1 MNQLS
6 KHPFIPLDSLGER
19 LLAAVA
25 IKLELPPSQHLL
37 MIQRK
42 LAIEK
47 HLERDSSPLKD
58 LIRMFYQQGSV
69 AIGATIKAKHRN
81 IGFDIDIIVE
91 LLLDRIS
98 PSEALD
104 LLYEAIRG
112 APGSRYYDCTTRQT
126 RCVTVHY
133 ADGMHIDLSPS
144 VLLEEGDPRR
154 SCIFHSKPED
164 PRSSDYC
171 VLMNSFAFAEH
182 YNALC
187 PIDHTFAEAYA
198 KRVMAADQAFEII
211 AKDADSVAVPEHS
224 AEVGGKSA
232 VTVGLQLLKRN
243 RDIRWIPR
251 KRKRMP
257 ASVMFSCLTVEVA
270 EAGRTIGENLR
281 VTATHI
287 LDRLITAKSMGELIV
302 VENPRCSGDLF
313 TDRWP
318 ENDHDQNLLIGDMKL
333 FLRQLGVVLDEG
345 QSLKERTAAL
355 EAMFGETVAQD
366 VLKDFAEET
375 GELVQS
381 GKHSLGASGGI
392 LAAPASAKAKP
403 AARTNTFFGSKRP
416 LHFQTGIA
424 TASLSAQAKAM
435 ARRWPQFRATPGL
448 GPQSLVWFGDLKGL
462 ERSFHISV
470 EYGLPRSGD
479 TTMSRSMPVVRV
491 LRPSL
496 VLNFN
501 AIEEAPLPHVYF
513 EGPDIRLSPLCLF
526 DPHAHEWDRSM
537 IIADTTIP
545 WAARWLACYEVWEA
559 TGRWVGGGRHAVE
572 GDQDDAA

>member
-1 MNQLS
+1 MNQLP
-6 KHPFIPLDSLGER
+6 KHPFIPLNSLGER

-25 IKLELPPSQHLL
+25 IKLELPPSQHFL
-37 MIQRK
+37 MTQRK
-42 LAIEK
+42 QALEK
-47 HLERDSSPLKD
+47 HLERDGSPLKD
-58 LIRMFYQQGSV
+58 LIRIFYQQGSV

-81 IGFDIDIIVE
+81 VGFDIDIIVE
-91 LLLDRIS
+91 LLLNDIR

-112 APGSRYYDCTTRQT
+112 EQGSRYHDCTTRQT

-144 VLLEEGDPRR
+144 VLLEAGDPRR

-187 PIDHTFAEAYA
+187 PVDQTFAEAYA
-198 KRVMAADQAFEII
+198 KRVMAADQAFEVI
-211 AKDADSVAVPEHS
+211 AKDADSVPVPEHS
-224 AEVGGKSA
+224 SEVGGKSA

-251 KRKRMP
+251 KGKRMP

-287 LDRLITAKSMGELIV
+287 LDRHLSAKRMGELIV
-302 VENPRCSGDLF
+302 VENPRCSGEFF

-318 ENDHDQNLLIGDMKL
+318 EDCHDQDLLIKDMKL
-333 FLRQLGVVLDEG
+333 FLRQLEVVLDESR
-345 QSLKERTAAL
+345 SLKDRTAAL
-355 EAMFGETVAQD
+355 EVMFGETVARD
-366 VLKDFAEET
+366 VVKDFAEET
-375 GELVQS
+375 GDLVRS
-381 GKHSLGASGGI
+381 GTHALGAAGGI
-392 LAAPASAKAKP
+392 LAAPASTKAKP

-416 LHFQTGIA
+416 LRPQTGLVA
-424 TASLSAQAKAM
+424 TSLSAQAKAM
-435 ARRWPQFRATPGL
+435 ARRWPQFRATLGM

-470 EYGLPRSGD
+470 EYGLPRPGD
-479 TTMSRSMPVVRV
+479 TTMSRFMPVVRV

-496 VLNFN
+496 VLNFD

-526 DPHAHEWDRSM
+526 DPQAREWDPTM
-537 IIADTTIP
+537 LIADTTIP
-545 WAARWLACYEVWEA
+545 WAARWLACYEVWET
-559 TGRWVGGGRHAVE
+559 TGRWVGGGRHAHGGE
-572 GDQDDAA
+572 RDNAA